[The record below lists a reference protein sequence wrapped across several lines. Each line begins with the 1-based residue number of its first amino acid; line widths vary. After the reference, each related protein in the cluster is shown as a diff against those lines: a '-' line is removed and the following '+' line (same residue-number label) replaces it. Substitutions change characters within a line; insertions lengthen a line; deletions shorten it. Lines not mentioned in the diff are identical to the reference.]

1 MAIRVTPKN
10 DLDQLPAQEQAVVLE
25 FVKRVNEQL
34 NGQLRSIILYGSR
47 ARGEADPD
55 SDMDILIVLADSPS
69 AILEQVRA
77 IRYEVM
83 RHHRFRPHISLLLLS
98 EQDWKELS
106 KRSAGLKRNIE
117 QEGIVLWPPT

>member
-47 ARGEADPD
+47 ARGG
-55 SDMDILIVLADSPS
+55 S
-69 AILEQVRA
+69 
-77 IRYEVM
+77 
-83 RHHRFRPHISLLLLS
+83 
-98 EQDWKELS
+98 
-106 KRSAGLKRNIE
+106 
-117 QEGIVLWPPT
+117 